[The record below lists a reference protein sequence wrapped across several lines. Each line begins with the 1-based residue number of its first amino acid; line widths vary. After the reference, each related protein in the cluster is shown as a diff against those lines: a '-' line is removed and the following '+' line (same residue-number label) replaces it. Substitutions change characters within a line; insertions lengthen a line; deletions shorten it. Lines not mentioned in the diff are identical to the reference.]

1 MDRLK
6 EQSCRNSRELLY
18 EGQALIADP
27 IHNYIPFT
35 VPTGREDETCEKDLI
50 DSKWMQRLR
59 YIYQL
64 QSARWVYPSAEH
76 SRFVHSLG
84 AMHVAGRFARH
95 LYPSL
100 KEETPN
106 LPSTHFI
113 EALLRIAVL
122 LHDIGHGPFC
132 HFFDHNYLDEYQ
144 LTHEKLGQ
152 AIIRGELAGIIR
164 RIRRSPSGPFAPG
177 ETLDPEHVAF
187 LIHKDK
193 TYQTPKGYPRWL
205 VMLKPLFSGIF
216 TADNLDYVLRDSFMC
231 GVSIGPVDMNR
242 LLHYTF
248 FTKQGLTLHKAGLP
262 ALTMFLNARSYLY
275 FNVYYHRT
283 TRSLDMH
290 MKDIFRD
297 TIKEIFP
304 YNPLHRLSDYAEL
317 TDWSLLL
324 TVKSWRNDSS
334 EQRRSLFF
342 EWDKILTRDVKWKM
356 AYDTTLSPIKGAEDA
371 PAVDPDAFEEKMR
384 QVLPKSLQG
393 LSFRVDI
400 ASQRPRPTD
409 PIDMGEHQIYVFNP
423 STGSVSKEAL
433 NQFVD
438 TIPKRLIQCRV
449 YTLNHDHDV
458 ILSEAAETSLAQII
472 ASFDIKK
479 NTQTNIADLS

>member
-1 MDRLK
+1 MDLTK
-6 EQSCRNSRELLY
+6 IPAVRNSKEMLY
-18 EGQALIADP
+18 EGQALLADP

-35 VPTGREDETCEKDLI
+35 VPYGQGDECTEKDLI

-59 YIYQL
+59 YISQL

-84 AMHVAGRFARH
+84 AMHVAGRFAKH

-100 KEETPN
+100 KDVAFD
-106 LPSTHFI
+106 LPSFNFI
-113 EALLRIAVL
+113 EALLRVSVL

-132 HFFDHNYLDEYQ
+132 HFFDHNFLDEFN

-152 AIIRGELAGIIR
+152 AIIRHELAELIR
-164 RIRRSPSGPFAPG
+164 GLRRSPSGPF
-177 ETLDPEHVAF
+177 ESNEKLDPEHVAF

-193 TYQTPKGYPRWL
+193 TYKTPKHYPRWL

-231 GVSIGPVDMNR
+231 GVAIGPVDLNR
-242 LLHYTF
+242 LMHYTF

-283 TRSLDMH
+283 TRSLDLH
-290 MKDIFRD
+290 MKDIFRA
-297 TIKEIFP
+297 TLKEVFP
-304 YNPLHRLSDYAEL
+304 YNPLDRLGAYVEL

-324 TVKSWRNDSS
+324 KVKSWRTARS
-334 EQRRSLFF
+334 EKKRALFL
-342 EWDKILTRDVKWKM
+342 EWDKIWVRDVKWKM
-356 AYDTTLSPIKGAEDA
+356 AYDTTLSPEDDLSDNLSF
-371 PAVDPDAFEEKMR
+371 DPIMIEKKMR
-384 QVLPKSLQG
+384 QRLPRKHKRLK
-393 LSFRVDI
+393 FRVDI
-400 ASQRPRPTD
+400 ASQDPRPTD
-409 PIDMGEHQIYVFNP
+409 PMGMGERQIYVFNP

-433 NQFVD
+433 SEYVD
-438 TIPKRLIQCRV
+438 AIPSRLIQCRV
-449 YTLNHDHDV
+449 YALNHEHDTL
-458 ILSEAAETSLAQII
+458 LSETAEQVLAATMTGA
-472 ASFDIKK
+472 K
-479 NTQTNIADLS
+479 DLKAH